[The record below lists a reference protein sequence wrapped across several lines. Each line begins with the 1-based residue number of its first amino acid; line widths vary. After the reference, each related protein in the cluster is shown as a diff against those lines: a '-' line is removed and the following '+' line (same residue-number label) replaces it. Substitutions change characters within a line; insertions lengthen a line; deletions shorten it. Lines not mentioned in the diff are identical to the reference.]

1 MLITVSVRRFY
12 APFCTDFVRQRLIS
26 PQASARWWRMLTI
39 VVNGL
44 RTFTNDGEISTNEM
58 SSNIRIEKT
67 CEWCGKQ
74 FTAQTTVTRFCSK
87 RCAEHSYK
95 ERMRQQKIQQANS
108 AVPSKISAIKEKDY
122 LTVAETAQVLGMTR
136 QGVYKLIYRGDLVAA
151 KLSSRLT
158 LIKRDSIDK
167 MLDSFPYTKR
177 ESNEKKTINEFYTR
191 ADIREKYGV
200 KDSWIYKVVAENNV
214 PKTILRGKAYFSKS
228 HIDRLF
234 SARKENPEITEWYS
248 VEDIQSKYGMT
259 LSAIYSLVSKI
270 GIPKRKEGPK
280 VYYSKYH
287 FDVAKGAKSAEDVE
301 FISVSEAMEKY
312 SLTRDQLYHYVKTYK
327 ITKLRCGK
335 YVKLNAKELEVL
347 FNPEI
352 QL

>member
-1 MLITVSVRRFY
+1 
-12 APFCTDFVRQRLIS
+12 
-26 PQASARWWRMLTI
+26 
-39 VVNGL
+39 
-44 RTFTNDGEISTNEM
+44 M
-58 SSNIRIEKT
+58 SSNIRIERI

-87 RCAEHSYK
+87 RCSEHAYK
-95 ERMRQQKIQQANS
+95 ERLRQK
-108 AVPSKISAIKEKDY
+108 KISLSNQETSQNSREKESRNKEF
-122 LTVAETAQVLGMTR
+122 LTPSETARYLGVGRTYIYDCINRGKIKVTR
-136 QGVYKLIYRGDLVAA
+136 IGRK
-151 KLSSRLT
+151 T
-158 LIKRDSIDK
+158 LISKADIQAMFDFLTPK
-167 MLDSFPYTKR
+167 
-177 ESNEKKTINEFYTR
+177 ESTSTEPAEKKSKSLSDFYTR

-214 PKTILRGKAYFSKS
+214 PKTIIRGKAYFSKS

-259 LSAIYSLVSKI
+259 LSAIYCLVSKV
-270 GIPKRKEGPK
+270 GIPKRKEGSK

-301 FISVSEAMEKY
+301 FISVAEAMEKY

-327 ITKLRCGK
+327 ITKLKSGK
-335 YVKLNAKELEVL
+335 YVKLNAKELEAL
-347 FNPEI
+347 FNPKIE
-352 QL
+352 L

>member
-1 MLITVSVRRFY
+1 
-12 APFCTDFVRQRLIS
+12 
-26 PQASARWWRMLTI
+26 
-39 VVNGL
+39 
-44 RTFTNDGEISTNEM
+44 M
-58 SSNIRIEKT
+58 SSNIRIERI
-67 CEWCGKQ
+67 CEWCSKQ

-95 ERMRQQKIQQANS
+95 ERMRQKKMALSNQETSQCNPDRKS
-108 AVPSKISAIKEKDY
+108 RDKDF
-122 LTVAETAQVLGMTR
+122 LTPTETAQYLGVCRTYIYDSINRGKIKVTR
-136 QGVYKLIYRGDLVAA
+136 IGRK
-151 KLSSRLT
+151 T
-158 LIKRDSIDK
+158 LISKADIRAMFDFLTPKETDLSASTERKPKSISD
-167 MLDSFPYTKR
+167 
-177 ESNEKKTINEFYTR
+177 FYTR
-191 ADIREKYGV
+191 AEIREKFGV

-259 LSAIYSLVSKI
+259 LSAIYTLVSKI

-287 FDVAKGAKSAEDVE
+287 FDVAKGAKSAEDIE
-301 FISVSEAMEKY
+301 FISVADAMEKY

-335 YVKLNAKELEVL
+335 YVKLNAKELAEL
-347 FNPEI
+347 FNPKIE
-352 QL
+352 L

>member
-1 MLITVSVRRFY
+1 
-12 APFCTDFVRQRLIS
+12 
-26 PQASARWWRMLTI
+26 
-39 VVNGL
+39 
-44 RTFTNDGEISTNEM
+44 M
-58 SSNIRIEKT
+58 SSNIKVERI
-67 CEWCGKQ
+67 CEWCGKT
-74 FTAQTTVTRFCSK
+74 FIAQTTVTRFCSK
-87 RCAEHSYK
+87 RCSERSYK
-95 ERMRQQKIQQANS
+95 ERFRQK
-108 AVPSKISAIKEKDY
+108 KM
-122 LTVAETAQVLGMTR
+122 TVSNQETATNAANQKWRDKDFLTPTQAAELLGIGRMS
-136 QGVYKLIYRGDLVAA
+136 IYRYIRDGKIKVIRF
-151 KLSSRLT
+151 KRKT
-158 LIKRDSIDK
+158 LISKADIQSMFDFLPPK
-167 MLDSFPYTKR
+167 EVETK
-177 ESNEKKTINEFYTR
+177 EATEKKGKSISDFYTR
-191 ADIREKYGV
+191 AEIREKYGV

-214 PKTILRGKAYFSKS
+214 PKTIIRGKAYFSKS

-301 FISVSEAMEKY
+301 FISVADAMEKY

-335 YVKLNAKELEVL
+335 YVKLNTKELEAL

-352 QL
+352 RL

>member
-1 MLITVSVRRFY
+1 
-12 APFCTDFVRQRLIS
+12 
-26 PQASARWWRMLTI
+26 
-39 VVNGL
+39 
-44 RTFTNDGEISTNEM
+44 M
-58 SSNIRIEKT
+58 SSNIKIERI
-67 CEWCGKQ
+67 CEWCGNR
-74 FTAQTTVTRFCSK
+74 FMAQTTVTRFCSK
-87 RCAEHSYK
+87 RCSEHSYK
-95 ERMRQQKIQQANS
+95 ERMRQKKMALSNQETSQCNPDRKS
-108 AVPSKISAIKEKDY
+108 RDKEF
-122 LTVAETAQVLGMTR
+122 LTPTETAQYLGVCRTF
-136 QGVYKLIYRGDLVAA
+136 IY
-151 KLSSRLT
+151 
-158 LIKRDSIDK
+158 DSINRGRIKVTRIGRKTIISKADIQAMFDFFSPK
-167 MLDSFPYTKR
+167 
-177 ESNEKKTINEFYTR
+177 ESEPKEGTSEKKGKSISDFYTR
-191 ADIREKYGV
+191 AEIREKFGV
-200 KDSWIYKVVAENNV
+200 KDSWIYKVVAENNI

-270 GIPKRKEGPK
+270 GIPKRKEGSK

-287 FDVAKGAKSAEDVE
+287 FDVAKGARSAEDIE
-301 FISVSEAMEKY
+301 FISVADAIEKY

-335 YVKLNAKELEVL
+335 YVKLNAKELEAL

>member
-1 MLITVSVRRFY
+1 
-12 APFCTDFVRQRLIS
+12 
-26 PQASARWWRMLTI
+26 
-39 VVNGL
+39 
-44 RTFTNDGEISTNEM
+44 M

-67 CEWCGKQ
+67 CEWCGSK
-74 FTAQTTVTRFCSK
+74 FIAQTTVTRFCSK

-95 ERMRQQKIQQANS
+95 ARLRNEKVQRAQSVEPKS
-108 AVPSKISAIKEKDY
+108 LTEVKEKDY
-122 LTVAETAQVLGMTR
+122 LTVAETATLLGMTR
-136 QGVYKLIYRGDLVAA
+136 QGVYKLIHRGELTAS

-158 LIKRDSIDK
+158 LIKRISIEQ
-167 MLDSFPYTKR
+167 MLDKTPYVKR
-177 ESNEKKTINEFYTR
+177 ESTEKKDKAITEFYTR
-191 ADIREKYGV
+191 AEIREKFGV

-214 PKTILRGKAYFSKS
+214 PKTILRGKAYFSKA

-234 SARKENPEITEWYS
+234 SVRKENPEITEWSS
-248 VEDIQSKYGMT
+248 VEDIQQKYGMT
-259 LSAIYSLVSKI
+259 LSAIYSLVSKV
-270 GIPKRKEGPK
+270 GIPKRKDGPK

-301 FISVSEAMEKY
+301 FISVADAMEKY

-335 YVKLNAKELEVL
+335 YVKLNAKELAEL
-347 FNPEI
+347 FNPKI

>member
-1 MLITVSVRRFY
+1 
-12 APFCTDFVRQRLIS
+12 
-26 PQASARWWRMLTI
+26 
-39 VVNGL
+39 
-44 RTFTNDGEISTNEM
+44 M
-58 SSNIRIEKT
+58 SSNIKIERI
-67 CEWCGKQ
+67 CEWCGNR
-74 FTAQTTVTRFCSK
+74 FMAQTTVTRFCSK
-87 RCAEHSYK
+87 RCSEHSYK
-95 ERMRQQKIQQANS
+95 ERMRQKKMALSNQETNQCNPDRKS
-108 AVPSKISAIKEKDY
+108 RDKDF
-122 LTVAETAQVLGMTR
+122 LTPTETAQYLGVCRTYIYDSINRGKIKVTR
-136 QGVYKLIYRGDLVAA
+136 IGRK
-151 KLSSRLT
+151 T
-158 LIKRDSIDK
+158 LISKADIQAMFDFLTPK
-167 MLDSFPYTKR
+167 ETEQT
-177 ESNEKKTINEFYTR
+177 ESAEKKPKSISDFYTR

-248 VEDIQSKYGMT
+248 VEDIQEKYGMT

-301 FISVSEAMEKY
+301 FISVADAMEKY

-335 YVKLNAKELEVL
+335 YVKLNAKELAEL
-347 FNPEI
+347 FNPKIE
-352 QL
+352 L

>member
-1 MLITVSVRRFY
+1 M
-12 APFCTDFVRQRLIS
+12 RQKKMAFS
-26 PQASARWWRMLTI
+26 NQ
-39 VVNGL
+39 
-44 RTFTNDGEISTNEM
+44 EISQCNPDRK
-58 SSNIRIEKT
+58 SRD
-67 CEWCGKQ
+67 
-74 FTAQTTVTRFCSK
+74 
-87 RCAEHSYK
+87 
-95 ERMRQQKIQQANS
+95 
-108 AVPSKISAIKEKDY
+108 KDF
-122 LTVAETAQVLGMTR
+122 LTPTETAQYLGVCRTYIYDSINRGKIKVTR
-136 QGVYKLIYRGDLVAA
+136 IGRK
-151 KLSSRLT
+151 T
-158 LIKRDSIDK
+158 LISKADIQAMFDFLTPK
-167 MLDSFPYTKR
+167 ETVQ
-177 ESNEKKTINEFYTR
+177 EEAAEKKPKSISDFYTR

-270 GIPKRKEGPK
+270 GIPKRKDGPK

-287 FDVAKGAKSAEDVE
+287 FDVAKGTKSAEDVE
-301 FISVSEAMEKY
+301 FISVTDAMEKY

-335 YVKLNAKELEVL
+335 YVKLNAKELEAL

>member
-1 MLITVSVRRFY
+1 
-12 APFCTDFVRQRLIS
+12 
-26 PQASARWWRMLTI
+26 
-39 VVNGL
+39 
-44 RTFTNDGEISTNEM
+44 M

-87 RCAEHSYK
+87 RCSEHAYK
-95 ERMRQQKIQQANS
+95 ERLRQQKIQMAKAMPSPKNS
-108 AVPSKISAIKEKDY
+108 ELKEKDY
-122 LTVAETAQVLGMTR
+122 LTVAEAGQILGMTR
-136 QGVYKLIYRGDLVAA
+136 QGVYKLIHRGSLTAS
-151 KLSSRLT
+151 KLSTRLT
-158 LIKRDSIDK
+158 LIKRTSIDA
-167 MLDSFPYTKR
+167 MLDGSPYTKR
-177 ESNEKKTINEFYTR
+177 ETNEQKTISEFYTR
-191 ADIREKYGV
+191 AEIREKFGV

-214 PKTILRGKAYFSKS
+214 PKTIIRGKAYFSKS

-234 SARKENPEITEWYS
+234 SSRKENPEITEWYS
-248 VEDIQSKYGMT
+248 VEEIHEKYGMT
-259 LSAIYSLVSKI
+259 LSAIYTLVSKI

-301 FISVSEAMEKY
+301 FISVPEAMGKY
-312 SLTRDQLYHYVKTYK
+312 SLTRDPLYHYVKTYK

-335 YVKLNAKELEVL
+335 YIKLNAKELEAL

-352 QL
+352 RL

>member
-1 MLITVSVRRFY
+1 
-12 APFCTDFVRQRLIS
+12 
-26 PQASARWWRMLTI
+26 
-39 VVNGL
+39 
-44 RTFTNDGEISTNEM
+44 M
-58 SSNIRIEKT
+58 SSNIKIERI
-67 CEWCGKQ
+67 CEWCGNR
-74 FTAQTTVTRFCSK
+74 FMAQTTVTRFCSK
-87 RCAEHSYK
+87 RCSEHSYK
-95 ERMRQQKIQQANS
+95 ERIRQKKMALSNMETSQCNLDRI
-108 AVPSKISAIKEKDY
+108 SKDKDF
-122 LTVAETAQVLGMTR
+122 LTPTETAQYLGVGRTYIYDCINRGKIKVTR
-136 QGVYKLIYRGDLVAA
+136 IGRK
-151 KLSSRLT
+151 T
-158 LIKRDSIDK
+158 LISKADIQAMFDFLSPK
-167 MLDSFPYTKR
+167 
-177 ESNEKKTINEFYTR
+177 ESEPVEVTEKKGKSISEFYTR
-191 ADIREKYGV
+191 AEIRENFGV

-248 VEDIQSKYGMT
+248 VEDIQEKYGMT

-301 FISVSEAMEKY
+301 FISVPEAMGKY

-335 YVKLNAKELEVL
+335 HVKLNAKELEAL

>member
-1 MLITVSVRRFY
+1 
-12 APFCTDFVRQRLIS
+12 
-26 PQASARWWRMLTI
+26 
-39 VVNGL
+39 
-44 RTFTNDGEISTNEM
+44 M
-58 SSNIRIEKT
+58 SSNIKVERI
-67 CEWCGKQ
+67 CEWCGNR
-74 FTAQTTVTRFCSK
+74 FLAQTTVTRFCSK
-87 RCAEHSYK
+87 RCSEHSYK
-95 ERMRQQKIQQANS
+95 ERMRQKKMALSNQETIQYNPDRKS
-108 AVPSKISAIKEKDY
+108 REKDF
-122 LTVAETAQVLGMTR
+122 LTPTETAQYLGVGRTYIYDCINRGKIKVTR
-136 QGVYKLIYRGDLVAA
+136 IGRK
-151 KLSSRLT
+151 T
-158 LIKRDSIDK
+158 LISKADIQAMFDFLSPK
-167 MLDSFPYTKR
+167 
-177 ESNEKKTINEFYTR
+177 ESEPVEVTEKKGKSISEFYTR
-191 ADIREKYGV
+191 AEIREKFGV

-248 VEDIQSKYGMT
+248 VEDIQEKYGMT

-301 FISVSEAMEKY
+301 FISVADAMEKY

-335 YVKLNAKELEVL
+335 YVKLNAKELEAL

>member
-1 MLITVSVRRFY
+1 
-12 APFCTDFVRQRLIS
+12 
-26 PQASARWWRMLTI
+26 
-39 VVNGL
+39 
-44 RTFTNDGEISTNEM
+44 M

-87 RCAEHSYK
+87 RCSEHAYK
-95 ERMRQQKIQQANS
+95 ERLRQQKIQMAKAMPSPKNS
-108 AVPSKISAIKEKDY
+108 ELKEKDY
-122 LTVAETAQVLGMTR
+122 LTVAEAGQILGMTR
-136 QGVYKLIYRGDLVAA
+136 QGVYKLIHRGSLTAS
-151 KLSSRLT
+151 KLSTRLT
-158 LIKRDSIDK
+158 LIKRTSIDA
-167 MLDSFPYTKR
+167 MLDGSPYTKR
-177 ESNEKKTINEFYTR
+177 ETNEQKTISEFYTR
-191 ADIREKYGV
+191 AEIREKFGV
-200 KDSWIYKVVAENNV
+200 KNSWIYKVVAENNV

-234 SARKENPEITEWYS
+234 SPRKENPEITEWYS
-248 VEDIQSKYGMT
+248 VEDIQNKYGMT

-301 FISVSEAMEKY
+301 FISVPEAMEKY
-312 SLTRDQLYHYVKTYK
+312 SLARDQLYHYVKTYK
-327 ITKLRCGK
+327 ITKLQCGK
-335 YVKLNAKELEVL
+335 YVKLNAKELEAL

>member
-1 MLITVSVRRFY
+1 MHH
-12 APFCTDFVRQRLIS
+12 FVRILYDSDSFHPKRQQGGGESGTSRY
-26 PQASARWWRMLTI
+26 
-39 VVNGL
+39 VVIRHDTSN
-44 RTFTNDGEISTNEM
+44 NEINTYIM
-58 SSNIRIEKT
+58 SSNIKVERI
-67 CEWCGKQ
+67 CEWCGKK
-74 FTAQTTVTRFCSK
+74 FIAQTTVTRFCSK

-95 ERMRQQKIQQANS
+95 ERLRQKKL
-108 AVPSKISAIKEKDY
+108 AVSNQETAQTNFKRRDKDY
-122 LTVAETAQVLGMTR
+122 LTPTQAAELLGIGRMS
-136 QGVYKLIYRGDLVAA
+136 IYRYIRNGKIKVVRFAR
-151 KLSSRLT
+151 KT
-158 LIKRDSIDK
+158 LISKADIQAMFDFLTPK
-167 MLDSFPYTKR
+167 ETVQ
-177 ESNEKKTINEFYTR
+177 EEAAEKKPKSISDFYTR
-191 ADIREKYGV
+191 AEIREKFGV

-301 FISVSEAMEKY
+301 FISVPEAMGKY

-335 YVKLNAKELEVL
+335 YVKLNAKELEAL

>member
-1 MLITVSVRRFY
+1 MREHDAVTEKVIAEKPIEKIKDKPYISITEAALFIGVSR
-12 APFCTDFVRQRLIS
+12 P
-26 PQASARWWRMLTI
+26 TI
-39 VVNGL
+39 YLYL
-44 RTFTNDGEISTNEM
+44 RNGEISAKRLGAKYLIAREDIENLFNNPDKFEPIRNE
-58 SSNIRIEKT
+58 RK
-67 CEWCGKQ
+67 
-74 FTAQTTVTRFCSK
+74 A
-87 RCAEHSYK
+87 
-95 ERMRQQKIQQANS
+95 
-108 AVPSKISAIKEKDY
+108 ISD
-122 LTVAETAQVLGMTR
+122 
-136 QGVYKLIYRGDLVAA
+136 
-151 KLSSRLT
+151 
-158 LIKRDSIDK
+158 
-167 MLDSFPYTKR
+167 
-177 ESNEKKTINEFYTR
+177 FYTR
-191 ADIREKYGV
+191 AEIREKFGV

-248 VEDIQSKYGMT
+248 VENIQEKYGMT

-287 FDVAKGAKSAEDVE
+287 FDVAKGVKSAEDVE
-301 FISVSEAMEKY
+301 FISVPEAMGKY

-335 YVKLNAKELEVL
+335 YVKLNAKELEAL

>member
-1 MLITVSVRRFY
+1 
-12 APFCTDFVRQRLIS
+12 
-26 PQASARWWRMLTI
+26 
-39 VVNGL
+39 
-44 RTFTNDGEISTNEM
+44 M
-58 SSNIRIEKT
+58 SSNIKVERI
-67 CEWCGKQ
+67 CEWCGKK
-74 FTAQTTVTRFCSK
+74 FIAQTTVTRFCSQ

-95 ERMRQQKIQQANS
+95 ERLRQKKL
-108 AVPSKISAIKEKDY
+108 AVSNQETAQTNFKRRDKDY
-122 LTVAETAQVLGMTR
+122 LTPTQAAELLGIGRMS
-136 QGVYKLIYRGDLVAA
+136 IYRYIRNGKIKVVRFAR
-151 KLSSRLT
+151 KT
-158 LIKRDSIDK
+158 LISKADIQAMFDFLSPK
-167 MLDSFPYTKR
+167 
-177 ESNEKKTINEFYTR
+177 ESEPKEEAIEKKGKSISDFYTR
-191 ADIREKYGV
+191 ADIREKFGV

-270 GIPKRKEGPK
+270 GIPRRKEGPK

-301 FISVSEAMEKY
+301 FISVADAMEKY

-335 YVKLNAKELEVL
+335 YVKLNAKELEAL

>member
-1 MLITVSVRRFY
+1 MHH
-12 APFCTDFVRQRLIS
+12 FVRILYDSDSFHPKRQQGGGECGTSRY
-26 PQASARWWRMLTI
+26 
-39 VVNGL
+39 VVI
-44 RTFTNDGEISTNEM
+44 RHDTNNNEINMYDM
-58 SSNIRIEKT
+58 SSNIKVERI
-67 CEWCGKQ
+67 CEWCGKK
-74 FTAQTTVTRFCSK
+74 FIAQTTVTRFCSK
-87 RCAEHSYK
+87 RCSERSYK
-95 ERMRQQKIQQANS
+95 ERFRQKKMAVSNQETATNAANNKWRDKDFLTPTQAAELLGIGRMSIYRYIRNGKIKVVRFERKTLISKADIQAMF
-108 AVPSKISAIKEKDY
+108 DY
-122 LTVAETAQVLGMTR
+122 LTPKETEQVE
-136 QGVYKLIYRGDLVAA
+136 AA
-151 KLSSRLT
+151 
-158 LIKRDSIDK
+158 
-167 MLDSFPYTKR
+167 
-177 ESNEKKTINEFYTR
+177 EKKSKSISDFYTR
-191 ADIREKYGV
+191 TEIRDKFGV

-234 SARKENPEITEWYS
+234 SARKDNPEITEWYS
-248 VEDIQSKYGMT
+248 VEDIQGKYGMT
-259 LSAIYSLVSKI
+259 LSAIYTLVSKI

-301 FISVSEAMEKY
+301 FISVPEAMEKY

-335 YVKLNAKELEVL
+335 YVKLNAKELEAL

>member
-1 MLITVSVRRFY
+1 
-12 APFCTDFVRQRLIS
+12 
-26 PQASARWWRMLTI
+26 
-39 VVNGL
+39 
-44 RTFTNDGEISTNEM
+44 M
-58 SSNIRIEKT
+58 SSNIKIERI
-67 CEWCGKQ
+67 CEWCGNR
-74 FTAQTTVTRFCSK
+74 FMAQTTVTRFCSK
-87 RCAEHSYK
+87 RCSEHSYK
-95 ERMRQQKIQQANS
+95 ERMRQKKMALSNQETNQCNPDRKS
-108 AVPSKISAIKEKDY
+108 RDKDF
-122 LTVAETAQVLGMTR
+122 LTPTETAQYLGVGRTYIYDCINRGKIKVTR
-136 QGVYKLIYRGDLVAA
+136 IGRK
-151 KLSSRLT
+151 T
-158 LIKRDSIDK
+158 LISKADMQAMFDFLSPK
-167 MLDSFPYTKR
+167 ER
-177 ESNEKKTINEFYTR
+177 EPVKVSEKKGKSISEFYTR
-191 ADIREKYGV
+191 AEIREKYGV

-248 VEDIQSKYGMT
+248 VEDIQEKYGMT

-301 FISVSEAMEKY
+301 FISVADAMEKY

-335 YVKLNAKELEVL
+335 YVKLNAKELEAL

>member
-1 MLITVSVRRFY
+1 M
-12 APFCTDFVRQRLIS
+12 
-26 PQASARWWRMLTI
+26 
-39 VVNGL
+39 
-44 RTFTNDGEISTNEM
+44 
-58 SSNIRIEKT
+58 
-67 CEWCGKQ
+67 
-74 FTAQTTVTRFCSK
+74 AQTTFTRFCSK
-87 RCAEHSYK
+87 RCSEHSYK
-95 ERMRQQKIQQANS
+95 ERMRQKKMALSNMETSQSNPDRKS
-108 AVPSKISAIKEKDY
+108 RKKDF
-122 LTVAETAQVLGMTR
+122 LTPTETAQYLGVGRTYIYDCINRGKIKVTR
-136 QGVYKLIYRGDLVAA
+136 IGRK
-151 KLSSRLT
+151 T
-158 LIKRDSIDK
+158 LISKADIQAMFDFLSPKESEPVEVNDKKGKSI
-167 MLDSFPYTKR
+167 S
-177 ESNEKKTINEFYTR
+177 EFYTR
-191 ADIREKYGV
+191 AEIREKYGV

-234 SARKENPEITEWYS
+234 SARQENPEITEWYS
-248 VEDIQSKYGMT
+248 VEDIQEKYGMT

-301 FISVSEAMEKY
+301 FISVADAMEKY

-335 YVKLNAKELEVL
+335 YVKLNAKGLEAL

-352 QL
+352 RL